1 MQEEGLPDAVWGALC
16 GHLHILPWRSWCED
30 DQGRRAEDGHYLGEG
45 WVLEGKYKRFFI
57 MLSYI
62 MLSLPC
68 GTLCFMLYAS
78 ITPIWTHL
86 HAIMLLLC
94 RCVQIGVMEKTSP
107 GRHWWIFG
115 VMRLEPGRLWEPK
128 IRLTEGWREYMLRET
143 ETTISTRQLMYD

>member
-1 MQEEGLPDAVWGALC
+1 MQEEGPPDAVRGALC
-16 GHLHILPWRSWCED
+16 GHLHILPRLSWCED
-30 DQGRRAEDGHYLGEG
+30 DQGRSAEDGHYLGEG
-45 WVLEGKYKRFFI
+45 RVLGGKYKRFFI

-115 VMRLEPGRLWEPK
+115 VMRLEPGRL
-128 IRLTEGWREYMLRET
+128 
-143 ETTISTRQLMYD
+143 

>member
-1 MQEEGLPDAVWGALC
+1 MNDLTHGFFHSCFMHDCRNSIEFFRSTGLERTRSCYANARRRLVRCSTRCAMWPSRHTTTTIKDFSLC
-16 GHLHILPWRSWCED
+16 FHILCF
-30 DQGRRAEDGHYLGEG
+30 HYA
-45 WVLEGKYKRFFI
+45 F
-57 MLSYI
+57 I

-115 VMRLEPGRLWEPK
+115 VMRLEPGRL
-128 IRLTEGWREYMLRET
+128 
-143 ETTISTRQLMYD
+143 